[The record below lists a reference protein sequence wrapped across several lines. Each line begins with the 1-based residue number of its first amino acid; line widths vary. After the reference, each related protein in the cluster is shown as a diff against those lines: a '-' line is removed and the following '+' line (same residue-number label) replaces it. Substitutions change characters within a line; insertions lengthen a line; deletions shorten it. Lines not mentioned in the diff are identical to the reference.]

1 MKLSDFEE
9 ENLLKADGFDEAI
22 VGVGY
27 KKCNE
32 PSIVYDYDKCV
43 EILMERDDMNYE
55 EAVEFM
61 DYNVTDAY
69 VGPNTPIFMKRI
81 TD

>member
-1 MKLSDFEE
+1 MKLIDFEE

-43 EILMERDDMNYE
+43 VILMERDEMSYE
-55 EAVEFM
+55 DALEFM